1 MFYLLHFWCFT
12 LPLMKSAQHC
22 LYNSGKDRCTQYMW
36 ANDMFPLWN
45 RISAIFFE
53 DTIYTSFQNSTLL
66 FIYGLI
72 FDIMNIQ
79 DNQSLEFE
87 WIPLLAQ
94 LRSVNDSWLC
104 NVFLK
109 SFQDWLNSAQHC
121 QGNVTKDA
129 GQKIFISSQTY
140 EGLKISVN

>member
-1 MFYLLHFWCFT
+1 MNLDTDVTYQTVNLFISDKCLSVSFLMVHITFDEISLQFQSTNIIAPHVSSTSIFT
-12 LPLMKSAQHC
+12 RIVQTVLCRLKSAQHC

-87 WIPLLAQ
+87 
-94 LRSVNDSWLC
+94 
-104 NVFLK
+104 
-109 SFQDWLNSAQHC
+109 
-121 QGNVTKDA
+121 
-129 GQKIFISSQTY
+129 
-140 EGLKISVN
+140 